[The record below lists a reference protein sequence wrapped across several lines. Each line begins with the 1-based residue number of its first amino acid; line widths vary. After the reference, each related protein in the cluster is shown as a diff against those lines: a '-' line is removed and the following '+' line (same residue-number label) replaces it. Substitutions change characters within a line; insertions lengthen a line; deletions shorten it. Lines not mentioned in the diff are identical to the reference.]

1 VLSWRQRVVLARDV
15 AYAMNFLH
23 HKGYIH
29 RYDAYIPDSKSGAEW
44 RVSCVADTSRWRR
57 PNTRSRD
64 GIPRDLKPDNVLI
77 TEHGRAKVCD
87 LVRTRATRDNNAVI
101 AHHGVTPL
109 LRYWAN
115 PLRLQGFARA
125 SKKASSYMTIAGSV
139 RCLPRS
145 PVVVCG
151 SPSPPLCT
159 ATCNRMTTWH
169 RKY

>member
-1 VLSWRQRVVLARDV
+1 MLSWRQRVVLARDV

-29 RYDAYIPDSKSGAEW
+29 RYDAYIPDSKSAACSALLTRHAGGG
-44 RVSCVADTSRWRR
+44 
-57 PNTRSRD
+57 PTRSRD

-87 LVRTRATRDNNAVI
+87 LVRTRATRDNNTMI
-101 AHHGVTPL
+101 ARNGVTPL

-139 RCLPRS
+139 RCGLPRS

-151 SPSPPLCT
+151 
-159 ATCNRMTTWH
+159 
-169 RKY
+169 